1 MASWF
6 FYNIV
11 LPLAGIPLV
20 MLGLWTIK
28 SEKKFLTIIRDGQLC
43 FFSTTLSAGA
53 IHDFIPINQSYQ
65 DVVIGFLPAV
75 IVVCDFVYGFAF
87 VSDKIPDLDVAHFE
101 KRIGI
106 ISVSAVILCVAVIGG
121 ARFHWGMM

>member
-1 MASWF
+1 
-6 FYNIV
+6 
-11 LPLAGIPLV
+11 

-28 SEKKFLTIIRDGQLC
+28 SEKKFLTIIREGQLC

-65 DVVIGFLPAV
+65 DVVIGFLLAV

-87 VSDKIPDLDVAHFE
+87 LSDKIPDLDAAHFE
-101 KRIGI
+101 KSIGI
-106 ISVSAVILCVAVIGG
+106 ISVSAVILSVVVIGG
-121 ARFHWGMM
+121 ARAHWGMM